1 MFRWIII
8 VLVLIIAAIG
18 LLYYFNYYLPDVS
31 TPPGSTTK
39 SHQSSKSN
47 DKTKSNTK
55 KDNGKTTIKQPPK
68 KSTTSNTVNQQKKP
82 TEAIEKGK
90 KKLRL
95 LQKPFSPA
103 DPDKPY
109 LIEILH
115 ADNLLEAEKYTLAL
129 QSFNDV
135 IKKFPQS
142 PRALYGKAVTLSK
155 MAEEKKS
162 NKLMD
167 TAIDFYKKAGLDTFI
182 GEVDFRVAAL
192 VELADKAYERG
203 KAALSILA
211 LEKLVSL
218 KEDNVLF
225 SNRLGLGYIADGKLK
240 KAKTHFKNH
249 VEKFKDDHFASA
261 QLGYVLY
268 NEKRYEQ
275 ALPLLLDGIRNDEGV
290 KINPKFYLYAGE
302 SLTKLNRSDE
312 VRKKSLCKVL

>member
-1 MFRWIII
+1 M
-8 VLVLIIAAIG
+8 
-18 LLYYFNYYLPDVS
+18 
-31 TPPGSTTK
+31 TK
-39 SHQSSKSN
+39 VNSSDKKSDKKATSGKTSKKSSKPQNQS
-47 DKTKSNTK
+47 
-55 KDNGKTTIKQPPK
+55 PK
-68 KSTTSNTVNQQKKP
+68 KSTTNNPKKSTKPTEKKQKKP
-82 TEAIEKGK
+82 
-90 KKLRL
+90 RL

-115 ADNLLEAEKYTLAL
+115 ADNLLEANEYTLAL
-129 QSFNDV
+129 QSFND
-135 IKKFPQS
+135 ILKKFPQS
-142 PRALYGKAVTLSK
+142 PRSLYGKAVTLSK

-167 TAIDFYKKAGLDTFI
+167 TALEFYKKIGLETFI

-192 VELADKAYERG
+192 VELADRAYERG
-203 KAALSILA
+203 KAALSIKA

-218 KEDNVLF
+218 KEDNLLF

-249 VEKFKDDHFASA
+249 LENFTDDHFASA

-268 NEKRYEQ
+268 SEKRYEQ

-290 KINPKFYLYAGE
+290 KVNPKFYLYAGE

-312 VRKKSLCKVL
+312 V